1 MTRGRSDRPVVP
13 AGRVQRPCSAADAP
27 LDPAGHPPQHRRTS
41 PREIRRIF
49 TTEGVVLALLG
60 WLVGIPLGYPLTR
73 LIVRLVWEIVDVR
86 LPVVFPPGNV
96 LVALVGTT
104 VLTLLVMVLPVRR
117 AVRFRPGDA
126 LHYD

>member
-1 MTRGRSDRPVVP
+1 M
-13 AGRVQRPCSAADAP
+13 
-27 LDPAGHPPQHRRTS
+27 
-41 PREIRRIF
+41 
-49 TTEGVVLALLG
+49 LALLG

-117 AVRFRPGDA
+117 AVRLRPGDA
-126 LHYD
+126 LRYD

>member
-1 MTRGRSDRPVVP
+1 M
-13 AGRVQRPCSAADAP
+13 
-27 LDPAGHPPQHRRTS
+27 
-41 PREIRRIF
+41 
-49 TTEGVVLALLG
+49 LALLG
-60 WLVGIPLGYPLTR
+60 WLVGIPLGYLLTR